1 MTLCKWVE
9 RKYRFKKGTLRHFIE
24 ATNASPIAKL
34 TLVERPE
41 TFRRCALSERLRRDS
56 ARVERQIGM

>member
-9 RKYRFKKGTLRHFIE
+9 RKYRFKKGTLRHFIV
-24 ATNASPIAKL
+24 TLASPIAKL